1 METVKVENELGRLRF
16 SDRVIAIVAR
26 AAAVS
31 VPGIAG
37 MGETFLQSLS
47 SVMSDRDTDG
57 VHVGIRDGAVI
68 LDLYVCVR
76 HGLRIPAVALKLQ
89 ETVKEAVSDALGIR
103 VSAVNVNVSQIVF
116 EKDQAK

>member
-1 METVKVENELGRLRF
+1 MENELGRLRF

-76 HGLRIPAVALKLQ
+76 YGLRIPAVALKLQ